1 MKALCLCVLLLLS
14 LAACSEGAQLD
25 LDATLAA
32 VPTTAVPSVLLSGV
46 LPEGSPQPT
55 SENIAPLSLVTQ
67 EAQYIIITPTLPPS
81 KTPTQ
86 TPSST
91 PPQTPTPTFPVTATA
106 TMQLFPTRAATQAV
120 TAAVAESIPLVCDS
134 SWFFLDPRPASCPV
148 NEALG
153 TQAVY
158 QPFEAGFMIW
168 IEQQDLIYVFYNSFD
183 GVAWEVYPDEYEEWM
198 PEVDPTWPE
207 EPPRDYYHPRRGYG
221 MLWRSQPEVRSRIG
235 WAMTAWEEWYTI
247 QVQAAED
254 GTVFLADPRGNVI
267 SLAPNGTEWQR
278 YMRAIR

>member
-1 MKALCLCVLLLLS
+1 MKTFWLCLLLVIG
-14 LAACSEGAQLD
+14 LAACSEGGQLD
-25 LDATLAA
+25 LEATVA
-32 VPTTAVPSVLLSGV
+32 VPTTAAPNVLLSGV
-46 LPEGSPQPT
+46 LPPTGSPQPT
-55 SENIAPLSLVTQ
+55 SENVAPLNLVTQ
-67 EAQYIIITPTLPPS
+67 EAQYVIITPTLPPS

-120 TAAVAESIPLVCDS
+120 TAVVAAPLPQVCDS
-134 SWFFLDPRPASCPV
+134 TWFFLNPQPASCPV

-168 IEQQDLIYVFYNSFD
+168 IEQQNLIYVFYHSFD

-198 PEVDPTWPE
+198 PEVDSTWPDT
-207 EPPRDYYHPRRGYG
+207 PPQGFYHPRRGYG
-221 MLWRSQPEVRSRIG
+221 MLWRSQPDVRSRIG

-254 GTVFLADPRGNVI
+254 GTVFLEDPRGNVI
-267 SLAPNGTEWQR
+267 SLNPNGAEWQR